1 MHRRIIQAFGLAVA
15 LAFAAGAPGT
25 ASATTFIPLSTTNLA
40 DVSTAI
46 VEGTV
51 SSVHTELDS
60 KDRVW
65 TVATVDVSRRLK
77 GADVADT
84 IEVWSLGGTIGLY
97 STHIEGQAVFSEG
110 EHLLT
115 FLHQNEGGRYVP
127 VGKFLG
133 KLTFRRAPDAD
144 REHIMRWHPRAEWS
158 FDHRF
163 LPHPPAERRVYADD
177 FIREVQEHLAQP
189 WDGQAIPGVSPELL
203 ERVNTP
209 ENRSAR

>member
-1 MHRRIIQAFGLAVA
+1 MHRRTIQALTLA
-15 LAFAAGAPGT
+15 LALAIGAGMPSPAQ
-25 ASATTFIPLSTTNLA
+25 ATTFVPLTTENLA

-51 SSVHTELDS
+51 TEVRTELDD

-65 TVATVDVSRRLK
+65 TIATVDVTRRLK
-77 GADVADT
+77 GAGVADT
-84 IEVWSLGGTIGLY
+84 IEVWSLGGDIGRY
-97 STHIEGQAVFSEG
+97 TTHVEGQAVFSEG

-115 FLHQNEGGRYVP
+115 FLHRSESGRYTP

-144 REHIMRWHPRAEWS
+144 REHLMRWHPRAEWS

-163 LPHPPAERRVYADD
+163 LPHPAADRRVYAED
-177 FIREVQEHLAQP
+177 FIAEVESHLAKP
-189 WDGQAIPGVSPELL
+189 WDGETIPGVSPELL

-209 ENRSAR
+209 ANRSAR

>member
-1 MHRRIIQAFGLAVA
+1 MQRRTIQALAIA
-15 LAFAAGAPGT
+15 LAIAVSAGAPST
-25 ASATTFIPLSTTNLA
+25 AQATTFVPLSTENLA

-51 SSVHTELDS
+51 TSVRAELDA

-65 TVATVDVSRRLK
+65 TVATVDVARRVK

-84 IEVWSLGGTIGLY
+84 IDVWSLGGSIGLY
-97 STHIEGQAVFSEG
+97 TTHIEGQAVFSEG
-110 EHLLT
+110 EHLLV
-115 FLHQNEGGRYVP
+115 FLHEGEAGKYVP

-133 KLTFRRAPDAD
+133 KLTFRRAPDEA
-144 REHIMRWHPRAEWS
+144 REHLMRWHPRPEWS

-163 LPHPPAERRVYADD
+163 LPHPAPERRVFAED
-177 FIREVQEHLAQP
+177 FIQGVQDHLAAP
-189 WDGQAIPGVSPELL
+189 WDGQAIPGVSSDLL
-203 ERVNTP
+203 QRVNTP

>member
-1 MHRRIIQAFGLAVA
+1 MQALAIALALAVS
-15 LAFAAGAPGT
+15 AGAPST
-25 ASATTFIPLSTTNLA
+25 AQATTFVPLTTDNLA

-51 SSVHTELDS
+51 TSVRAELDD

-65 TVATVDVSRRLK
+65 TIATVEVARRIK
-77 GADVADT
+77 GVGVADT
-84 IEVWSLGGTIGLY
+84 IDVWSLGGAIGRY
-97 STHIEGQAVFSEG
+97 TTHVEGQAVFSEG
-110 EHLLT
+110 EHLLV
-115 FLHQNEGGRYVP
+115 FLHRGESGRYVP

-133 KLTFRRAPDAD
+133 KMTFRRAPDAS
-144 REHIMRWHPRAEWS
+144 REHLMRWHPRPEWS

-163 LPHPPAERRVYADD
+163 LPHPPAERRIFADD
-177 FIREVQEHLAQP
+177 FIQGIQEHLAQP
-189 WDGQAIPGVSPELL
+189 WDGEAIPGVSADLL